1 MDGILDPEEITE
13 TSYACNDAPGA
24 DGARMVQMVRTKE
37 VNAAAIHLQVEEAV
51 KRIL

>member
-24 DGARMVQMVRTKE
+24 DGARTKE